1 MGVLRALGTLYN
13 SIIRNKIM
21 KLDWEEF
28 TADKVQ
34 VGRAIYAL
42 NQGIAD
48 DIAHNKVA
56 FYIWTDASYY
66 SDYTYKCGQTS
77 RGLKRIPES
86 ATANGNPVVIVGWI
100 PSDFAR
106 IKNYDQKIH
115 KEHHDSGKATWLYK
129 EDPNSSLGIEFS
141 YYPDDNPVDLWRIS
155 LEGSIIRREL
165 KLVKWQIEVLEWF
178 GDQIDAGKK
187 SIMAELAA
195 RFGKTLLY
203 LVLHHLL
210 EHRVMVVCSYYLSS
224 FNSFKD
230 EFYRYI
236 LFEDWIFLDASS
248 EDFEQKYT
256 KALNTNLKI
265 VVFASLCGSSNVDKN
280 SSLLKDFDSK
290 FVVTDEADYG
300 AHTPRSTEILNKIIG
315 DSVYIRTTGT
325 DSDRASRAET
335 PDAFIAYSYP
345 DMLCTAFC

>member
-1 MGVLRALGTLYN
+1 
-13 SIIRNKIM
+13 M

-28 TADKVQ
+28 TADKVR

-56 FYIWTDASYY
+56 FYIWTTVNYY
-66 SDYTYKCGQTS
+66 SNYVYKCGQTS
-77 RGLKRIPES
+77 RGLTRIIEAS
-86 ATANGNPVVIVGWI
+86 NGNPIVIFGWI
-100 PSDFAR
+100 PSDLAR
-106 IKNYDQKIH
+106 TSKRYDQKIH
-115 KEHHDSGKATWLYK
+115 EIHHDAGKSTWLYK
-129 EDPNSSLGIEFS
+129 QDRDSCPGIEFS
-141 YYPDDNPVDLWRIS
+141 FYPDNNPVDLWRS
-155 LEGSIIRREL
+155 ELEKSIIRREL
-165 KLVKWQIEVLEWF
+165 KLVKWQIEVLEWI
-178 GDQIDAGKK
+178 GNQIATGKK

-230 EFYRYI
+230 EFYRYV

-256 KALNTNLKI
+256 EALNTNFKI

-300 AHTPRSTEILNKIIG
+300 AHTPRSTEILNKIVG
-315 DSVYIRTTGT
+315 DSVHIRTTGT

-335 PDAFIAYSYP
+335 PDAFIDYSYP